1 MRVCDPLHVTIP
13 APTHPLRATHAVRL
27 ELVHVKQ
34 PVSDF
39 VEEQ

>member
-1 MRVCDPLHVTIP
+1 MTRSMNATNSLKV
-13 APTHPLRATHAVRL
+13 THAVRS

-39 VEEQ
+39 VEEQWNTEFLW